1 MVLIMYKYHLSNVDW
16 MQFSLSSIFDI
27 KDGYYNKKPPI
38 EGGRIPFLS
47 ATQYNNGISTF
58 YTEEIILAYDKVGE
72 KTSKDIDKRIFDGNC
87 LTITNNGSVGN
98 VYY

>member
-1 MVLIMYKYHLSNVDW
+1 M
-16 MQFSLSSIFDI
+16 DI
-27 KDGYYNKKPPI
+27 IIKNPPV

-58 YTEEIILAYDKVGE
+58 YTEEIILAYDKVGK

-98 VYY
+98 VYYHLHVVMMLLLYI